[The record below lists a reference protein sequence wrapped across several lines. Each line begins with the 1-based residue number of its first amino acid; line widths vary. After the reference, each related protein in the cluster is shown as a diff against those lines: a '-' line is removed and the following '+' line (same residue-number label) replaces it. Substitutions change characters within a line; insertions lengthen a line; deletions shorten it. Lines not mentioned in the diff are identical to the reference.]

1 MFVQRAQCV
10 WFTLAVDE
18 ARGLIRMRR
27 SAHRIPT
34 AAELEAS
41 FDRLVS
47 ELDQI
52 VAIEE
57 RARYG
62 WLQDMRD
69 APLLEKPELEAVQLR
84 RLEPIRRGWRREAI
98 LVQTPIGKLQ
108 ARRMTRENAPVAQT
122 AASVAI
128 FDDEL
133 EALRFLCA
141 TH

>member
-1 MFVQRAQCV
+1 MFIQRAQCV

-18 ARGLIRMRR
+18 ARGLIRLRR
-27 SAHRIPT
+27 SAHRIT
-34 AAELEAS
+34 TEAELEAS

-47 ELDQI
+47 ELNQI
-52 VAIEE
+52 VAPEE

-69 APLLEKPELEAVQLR
+69 APLLEKPELEVVQLR
-84 RLEPIRRGWRREAI
+84 RLEPIRRGWRREAV

-108 ARRMTRENAPVAQT
+108 ARRMTSKNAPVAQPG
-122 AASVAI
+122 ANMAI

-141 TH
+141 TN